1 MEPFAD
7 IEKRAAKRKGGADA
21 LEALLPKPK
30 STRSLTRIGDD
41 RWLSAMS
48 QFVFSAGFVWKIVEA
63 KWPGFEQA
71 FEGFDPDTV
80 ARFTDKRM
88 DKLATDDRVIKNV
101 AKLESVRDNARFIV
115 EVAAEHGSFAKWIAR
130 WPEDDIVGLQDQL
143 KTRGS
148 RLGGM
153 SGVWMLRHMGKD
165 TYMLTGDVVAA
176 LKRAGVIES
185 DSVTSKK
192 ARAAVQEAFDAWREE
207 TGRPLCQLSRIL
219 ACSVDSAGSKR
230 PRARKKVNKKKSKR

>member
-7 IEKRAAKRKGGADA
+7 IEQRAAKRKGGPDA

-30 STRSLTRIGDD
+30 SSRSLARLGDD

-63 KWPGFEQA
+63 KWPGFEEA
-71 FEGFDPDTV
+71 FGGFDPGKV
-80 ARFTDKRM
+80 ARFTNKKM

-115 EVAAEHGSFAKWIAR
+115 EVAAEHGSFAKWVAR

-143 KTRGS
+143 KNRGS

-165 TYMLTGDVVAA
+165 TYMLTGDVIAA
-176 LKRAGVIES
+176 LNRAGVLDGNS
-185 DSVTSKK
+185 ATSKK
-192 ARAAVQEAFDAWREE
+192 ARTAAQEAFNAWREE

-219 ACSVDSAGSKR
+219 ACSVDSGPR
-230 PRARKKVNKKKSKR
+230 PSSRKKTKKTSRR